1 MPRDRSERLV
11 SLVRRARLDSGMTQR
26 QLAHA
31 SGISQAAIARIET
44 GRIDPRASTV
54 ERLLGAAGR
63 TPAMTS
69 ALDPDG
75 IDRSEIRRLLAMT
88 DADRET
94 WFFRTRANLVGFL
107 LGARELE

>member
-1 MPRDRSERLV
+1 
-11 SLVRRARLDSGMTQR
+11 
-26 QLAHA
+26 
-31 SGISQAAIARIET
+31 
-44 GRIDPRASTV
+44 
-54 ERLLGAAGR
+54 
-63 TPAMTS
+63 MTS